1 MKADKKTEA
10 EVITIINGFIGAY
23 TRHDV
28 EGTLAFL
35 TPDPDLLLI
44 GTGVDEKI
52 VGIEQA
58 RAQIE
63 RDYEQTDDISIKLE
77 PLAISSAGPVACTGC
92 ASSLLG
98 GASRSKRELNKG
110 SGPILNYSLKA

>member
-44 GTGVDEKI
+44 GTGVDE
-52 VGIEQA
+52 
-58 RAQIE
+58 
-63 RDYEQTDDISIKLE
+63 DSWH
-77 PLAISSAGPVACTGC
+77 
-92 ASSLLG
+92 
-98 GASRSKRELNKG
+98 
-110 SGPILNYSLKA
+110 